1 MIRDFFYEM
10 IDEHS
15 NEWSFL
21 LVGFTGKICDK
32 FFKKYNQQNVH
43 YLKPDKVYAHLE
55 HWIKNCDFVIHAGGA
70 GTTATALRA
79 GIPQFI
85 ASTGCTTL
93 SGNDKCSNTARIQ
106 ELGVSPK
113 FGIYKTYLEDIA
125 ELMNDIEQNHDMYNE
140 NSKKVQKNMQQEK
153 GTENALT
160 FIESMRK
167 SYTVKFKI
175 GDEVVY
181 IGDNLRITGGFLTK
195 SMVGKITSI
204 HNENRDNS
212 TYFVSFHGQKNTMT
226 DNVYLARA
234 VLKAK
239 I

>member
-1 MIRDFFYEM
+1 
-10 IDEHS
+10 
-15 NEWSFL
+15 
-21 LVGFTGKICDK
+21 
-32 FFKKYNQQNVH
+32 
-43 YLKPDKVYAHLE
+43 
-55 HWIKNCDFVIHAGGA
+55 VIHPGGA

-79 GIPQFI
+79 GTPQFI
-85 ASTGCTTL
+85 ACTGCTAL
-93 SGNDKCSNTARIQ
+93 SGNDKSNNIERIQ

-113 FGIYKTYLEDIA
+113 FGIYENRLKNIT
-125 ELMNDIEQNHDMYNE
+125 ELMNDIEKNYDMYNE
-140 NSKKVQKNMQQEK
+140 NSKKVQENIQDEK